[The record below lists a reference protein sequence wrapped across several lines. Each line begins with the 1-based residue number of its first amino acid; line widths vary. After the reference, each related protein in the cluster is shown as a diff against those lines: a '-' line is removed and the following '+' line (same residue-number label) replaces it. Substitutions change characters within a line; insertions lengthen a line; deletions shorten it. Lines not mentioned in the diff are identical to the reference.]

1 MRRLWLVLLLCA
13 CSGSSDNEV
22 DGSVLGYSLNA
33 RDALYL
39 VHNGRQLVVISDQ
52 DNTCRKLV
60 SQTLSGQAHLLE
72 LYLWNA
78 GSTDP
83 TSLVEGTYEVADNGT
98 ASLESEVFF
107 GVGPGCDASAR
118 WFGASGGLV
127 ILLNA
132 GLTEPGERSQVA
144 FRINFGN
151 ELLAGHADALY
162 CEVPQT
168 GTIPCVHEAG
178 P

>member
-1 MRRLWLVLLLCA
+1 MRGLCLGLLLCA

-22 DGSVLGYSLNA
+22 DGSVLGYSLTA

-39 VHNGRQLVVISDQ
+39 VHNGRQMVLISDQ

-60 SQTLSGQAHLLE
+60 SQTLSGQVHLLE

-78 GSTDP
+78 ASTDP
-83 TSLVEGTYEVADNGT
+83 TSLVEGTYEVAGNGT
-98 ASLESEVFF
+98 ASLESQVFF

-118 WFGASGGLV
+118 WFGASGGQV
-127 ILLNA
+127 ILLHA

-144 FRINFGN
+144 FRIGFGS
-151 ELLAGHADALY
+151 EVLAGHADAAY

-168 GTIPCVHEAG
+168 GTLSCVHEG
-178 P
+178 TP

>member
-33 RDALYL
+33 RDALFL
-39 VHNGRQLVVISDQ
+39 VHNGRQMVVISDQ

-60 SQTLSGQAHLLE
+60 TQTLSGEIRLLE
-72 LYLWNA
+72 MYLWNA
-78 GSTDP
+78 ASTDP
-83 TSLVEGTYEVADNGT
+83 TALVEGTYEMADVA
-98 ASLESEVFF
+98 ASLESQAFF
-107 GVGPGCDASAR
+107 GVGPGCDPSAR
-118 WFGASGGLV
+118 WFGASGGRV
-127 ILLNA
+127 ILLHA
-132 GLTEPGERSQVA
+132 GLTEPGERTQVA
-144 FRINFGN
+144 FRIGFGD
-151 ELLAGHADALY
+151 EVLAGHADAAY

-168 GTIPCVHEAG
+168 GTIPCVNEGG